1 MGKTEQ
7 KVFEFVERHHLIQ
20 NGDLLVAGISGGADS
35 VSLFYL
41 LKELQKKIDA
51 ERRKIVEKGKKKAT
65 VKWLVK
71 SLLFSDTSSA
81 NFSIALINF
90 GSCAS

>member
-41 LKELQKKIDA
+41 LKELFLILNI
-51 ERRKIVEKGKKKAT
+51 RRM
-65 VKWLVK
+65 
-71 SLLFSDTSSA
+71 F
-81 NFSIALINF
+81 LIF
-90 GSCAS
+90 